1 MVRQYPYILKVFR
14 ESESVFNQQTAEW
27 ESNVGQWETIGKC
40 RDEIN
45 GSGAKITTEDSE
57 SYTYSAVIYAAKN
70 IPMINKGAK
79 VQVWYGDDLRLEGE
93 VKRFG
98 KEQLHTRIWL

>member
-1 MVRQYPYILKVFR
+1 MVRQYPYILKVFK
-14 ESESVFNQQTAEW
+14 EVESVFNQQTAEW
-27 ESNVGQWETIGKC
+27 ENGTGQWEVIGKC

-45 GSGAKITTEDSE
+45 GSGAKITTEDNE
-57 SYTYSAVIYAAKN
+57 SYIYSAVIYAPKN

-79 VQVWYGDDLRLEGE
+79 VQVWERENLRLEGE

-98 KEQLHTRIWL
+98 KEQLHVRIWL